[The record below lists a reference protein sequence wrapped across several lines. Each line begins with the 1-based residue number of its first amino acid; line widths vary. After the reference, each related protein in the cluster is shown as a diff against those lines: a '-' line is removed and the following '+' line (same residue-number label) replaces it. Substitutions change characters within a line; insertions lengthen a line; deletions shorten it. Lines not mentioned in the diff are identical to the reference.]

1 MSPEPSA
8 ADRKAPRMIRAAWVA
23 LAMVILASPAVAQQT
38 IKILTP
44 TDDTCAA
51 FMATIDS
58 ASNPA
63 KTVGLGGWVLG
74 FLSGFAEGAG
84 RDILRGATAEAVMT
98 RLYAACQRQPN
109 RLMSMVLEE
118 MARSLVSG
126 HQ

>member
-1 MSPEPSA
+1 
-8 ADRKAPRMIRAAWVA
+8 
-23 LAMVILASPAVAQQT
+23 
-38 IKILTP
+38 LTP

-58 ASNPA
+58 ASKPA
-63 KTVGLGGWVLG
+63 KTVGLAGWALG
-74 FLSGFAEGAG
+74 FLSGFAEGVG
-84 RDILRGATAEAVMT
+84 HDLLRGATAEAVVT

-109 RLMSMVLEE
+109 SLMSIVLEE